1 MRSAPRPRRRAAR
14 AADIGARLGFRQV
27 ERAADLRV
35 HTRQVMEQLDDRL
48 EATLDGETGVRG
60 FVLAVRDIH

>member
-1 MRSAPRPRRRAAR
+1 
-14 AADIGARLGFRQV
+14 
-27 ERAADLRV
+27 
-35 HTRQVMEQLDDRL
+35 MEQLDDRL